1 MTSDELTLL
10 QNIYDKTTE
19 QAFAI
24 SRIFL
29 DYYGEDRTELH
40 ITGFDETLNYFMDTE
55 LTYASMVDY
64 IKKANIIVR
73 FPNVRIENEYGMHID
88 VEDLWV
94 KVPLYI
100 DKVNYDREY
109 SDDNIRWLLDTS
121 FRMTRS
127 KYKLSHL
134 KVDYMHSH
142 CPGVQWNSEADQWMK
157 CCLGTGPIK
166 NTCATLCSDYDPDI
180 WQLFCIELEKYV
192 ETESL
197 SGGPYRK
204 MSSITEK
211 YDKCKQF
218 EENRFGYSTVSASN
232 EKPDCAA
239 FKMFK
244 DFMLYYLKHFDIPM
258 CFKTYSFSIGE
269 SYFKFRTHMS
279 RSFIEWFN
287 NETNPWNRAFSI
299 SDLLANKVINGPFII
314 DENTIFSLRKRTIA
328 YMNFS
333 DNSIYEKME
342 GRYLFTF
349 KGKKIRVSIYN
360 DTIDDETENNACYL
374 ISKILTD
381 FVATTLIQFLNMK
394 YHGNQDNQ

>member
-29 DYYGEDRTELH
+29 DYYGEERTELY
-40 ITGFDETLNYFMDTE
+40 ITGFDEVLNHFRNVEISYT
-55 LTYASMVDY
+55 SMVDY
-64 IKKANIIVR
+64 IKKAHMIIR
-73 FPNVRIENEYGMHID
+73 FPEVRIENEYGMHID

-100 DKVNYDREY
+100 DKVNYNREY

-127 KYKLSHL
+127 KYNLSHL

-142 CPGVQWNSEADQWMK
+142 CPGVQWDASLDQWMK

-197 SGGPYRK
+197 AGGPYRR
-204 MSSITEK
+204 MSSIIEK
-211 YDKCKQF
+211 YEKSKNW
-218 EENRFGYSTVSASN
+218 EENRFGYSTIFTGREA
-232 EKPDCAA
+232 PDNKT
-239 FKMFK
+239 FNMFK
-244 DFMLYYLKHFDIPM
+244 DFMLYYLKHFNIPM
-258 CFKTYSFSIGE
+258 CFKMHSFSIGE

-279 RSFIEWFN
+279 RCFIEWFN
-287 NETNPWNRAFSI
+287 DETNPWNRAVSI
-299 SDLLANKVINGPFII
+299 SNLIENKIISGPFVI
-314 DENTIFSLRKRTIA
+314 DENAIFSLRKRTPTSV
-328 YMNFS
+328 NFS
-333 DNSIYEKME
+333 DNRIYEKMDN
-342 GRYLFTF
+342 RLLFTF

-360 DTIDDETENNACYL
+360 DTIDDETENNVCYL
-374 ISKILTD
+374 INNQLTD

-394 YHGNQDNQ
+394 YHGNKDQQ